1 MATIINKLTKDFTT
15 LPNALIQDD
24 MLSDRARF
32 LFVYMA
38 TKPSDWQFFQK
49 PLCKGLGW
57 SADTLRKYMSEL
69 IDTGWVSFEGQRLDK
84 GKFTANQYT
93 LHSFPLQEKTV
104 SENFR
109 HGKNPTLTKERTI
122 QKKDSYKKESEN
134 TRTHENSHT
143 LKDNLKTPPIPAAP
157 PSFDDI
163 DYIEVAK
170 QMADYFENDE
180 RGKTEWQWMCSTK
193 RVRVK
198 PLAIT
203 SQWAAKH
210 QDAPYTLQNWRNHT
224 GKLIN
229 WIREQ
234 NDTGKHTGSNQPAT
248 TYEAPRTAHR
258 PTKRK
263 KISKEE
269 LAEIQKLTQNAK
281 FSK

>member
-24 MLSDRARF
+24 TLSDRARF

-49 PLCKGLGW
+49 PLCRGLGW

-69 IDTGWVSFEGQRLDK
+69 IDAGWVSFEGQRLDK

-93 LHSFPLQEKTV
+93 LHSFPTREKTV

-109 HGKNPTLTKERTI
+109 HGKKPTLTKERNI
-122 QKKDSYKKESEN
+122 QKKDSYKKESES

-143 LKDNLKTPPIPAAP
+143 LKDNSKTSPIPAAP
-157 PSFDDI
+157 PSLEDV

-193 RVRVK
+193 RVKVK

-203 SQWAAKH
+203 GQWAAKH
-210 QDAPYTLQNWRNHT
+210 QDAPYMLQNWRKHT

-234 NDTGKHTGSNQPAT
+234 NDTGKHTGTNQPAT

-269 LAEIQKLTQNAK
+269 LAEIQKLTKNAK
-281 FSK
+281 FSN